1 MDKEEAISRKRMAFS
16 AATSEELQTGRVG
29 YGGTYPFPD
38 VALRVHLA
46 KKFVHYH
53 VDLMQKYE
61 RLRTVEKEG
70 QYTSA
75 PQLHPSLHPKISE
88 SPKKKNT
95 LVKGWSG

>member
-53 VDLMQKYE
+53 VDLM
-61 RLRTVEKEG
+61 
-70 QYTSA
+70 
-75 PQLHPSLHPKISE
+75 
-88 SPKKKNT
+88 
-95 LVKGWSG
+95 